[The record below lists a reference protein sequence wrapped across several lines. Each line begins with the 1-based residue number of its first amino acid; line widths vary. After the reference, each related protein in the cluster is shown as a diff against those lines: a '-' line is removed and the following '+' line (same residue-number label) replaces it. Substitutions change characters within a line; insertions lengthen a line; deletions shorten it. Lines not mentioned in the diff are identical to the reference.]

1 LKLKGLAVD
10 PERPLT
16 VMVLLCPAVI
26 DAGLKEQVAPLAHVK
41 LILSVKPVGPEAE
54 IIKVVELVP
63 MVMVTE
69 LLSAESENTAS
80 PVPDRL
86 TLCGLPVALSVTVN
100 KPVRLPDAVGV
111 NVMLKEQLAPAAR
124 TPPVVLPGG
133 IQVSV
138 SAKSP
143 VMAILVMSSWAL
155 PLLVSVTA

>member
-16 VMVLLCPAVI
+16 VMVLLCPTVI

-54 IIKVVELVP
+54 IMKVVELVP

-86 TLCGLPVALSVTVN
+86 TLCGLPAALSVTVN

-124 TPPVVLPGG
+124 DPVRLGEG

-155 PLLVSVTA
+155 PLLVSVTV